1 MTAVVPVEPAL
12 LERVLDHT
20 HPLSPDGLDRLGHGK
35 LSSAQSKTAW
45 GRRSQHR
52 FALVDGVDLLAGAE
66 QYDLD
71 GMADGRPIRICGI
84 GSLFTHPAHRG
95 QGHAPALLETLL
107 ERARRAGAELALLF
121 APPGLEGDVRAGFAA
136 LPLTEA
142 TLDVGES
149 PRHGAPMT
157 MVRGGEERD
166 LPAIVAMGRVR
177 AERFRFH
184 LDRDVDLV
192 QYAITRKRLLAG
204 LSPPA
209 RRQLHFFIA
218 EEGTTAAAY
227 VVVTIAGD
235 TWTLEECGDRDP
247 SGARV
252 GALLQAL
259 IAREPGERRPTIR
272 SWLPPGF
279 LPPQITLASAVPA
292 AEAVMV
298 RSLNAPAPQWSAED
312 VLYWRNDVF

>member
-1 MTAVVPVEPAL
+1 VTAVVSVEPAL
-12 LERVLDHT
+12 LERVLDQMQ
-20 HPLSPDGLDRLGHGK
+20 PLWDDGLDRPGHGK
-35 LSSAQSKTAW
+35 LSSAQTRTAW

-52 FALVDGVDLLAGAE
+52 FALVDGADLLASAE
-66 QYDLD
+66 TYDLD
-71 GMADGRPIRICGI
+71 GIFDGRPIRICGI
-84 GSLFTHPAHRG
+84 GSLFTQPAH
-95 QGHAPALLETLL
+95 QGHGHARSLLETLL
-107 ERARRAGAELALLF
+107 DRAAGTGAGLALLF
-121 APPGLEGDVRAGFAA
+121 ARPGLEGDAREGFEA
-136 LPLTEA
+136 LPLTEV

-166 LPAIVAMGRVR
+166 LPAIAAMGRVR

-184 LDRDVDLV
+184 LDRDVDLI

-204 LSPPA
+204 LSPPT

-235 TWTLEECGDRDP
+235 SWTLEECGDRDP

-272 SWLPPGF
+272 SWLPSGF

-292 AEAVMV
+292 TEAVLIRGLNGMAP
-298 RSLNAPAPQWSAED
+298 RLSLDD
-312 VLYWRNDVF
+312 VVYWRNDMF